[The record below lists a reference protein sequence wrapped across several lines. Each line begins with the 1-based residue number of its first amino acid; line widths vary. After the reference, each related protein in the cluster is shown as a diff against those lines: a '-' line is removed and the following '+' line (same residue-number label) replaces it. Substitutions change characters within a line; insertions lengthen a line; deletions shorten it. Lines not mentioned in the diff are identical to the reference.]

1 MNPERMEK
9 PWLVGKTESNA
20 SIPGRLAFTRR
31 VTPTLGFPDPLL
43 PAGTRL
49 QHRCA
54 AAWLGSSGREGATV
68 GRPRARGRAPPPRA
82 SSGRARE
89 GRAGPRASV
98 CAQVDRTHSQLWNV
112 IFQHSQQHYL
122 CVFTSHEQE
131 PAWHIHKCLHQQR
144 ERCLRCWNAP
154 LGAIFFPHGGV

>member
-1 MNPERMEK
+1 MEAGLRNIFPVLPRGRLMNPEKMEK
-9 PWLVGKTESNA
+9 LVGKTESNA
-20 SIPGRLAFTRR
+20 SSPGRLAFTRR

-68 GRPRARGRAPPPRA
+68 GRPRARGRAPAPRA

-98 CAQVDRTHSQLWNV
+98 CARVDRTHSQL
-112 IFQHSQQHYL
+112 
-122 CVFTSHEQE
+122 
-131 PAWHIHKCLHQQR
+131 
-144 ERCLRCWNAP
+144 
-154 LGAIFFPHGGV
+154 